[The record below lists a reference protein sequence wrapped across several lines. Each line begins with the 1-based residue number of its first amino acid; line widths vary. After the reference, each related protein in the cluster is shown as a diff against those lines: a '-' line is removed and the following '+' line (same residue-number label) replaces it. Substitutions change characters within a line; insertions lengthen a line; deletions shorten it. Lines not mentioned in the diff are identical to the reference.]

1 MINFLFFFIV
11 LLFVVFIVDLIII
24 NEWEKK
30 MTKSI
35 NNIFDGLKVFFVV
48 HILDRFTNALSDD
61 PEEEEEEDSEEI
73 S

>member
-1 MINFLFFFIV
+1 
-11 LLFVVFIVDLIII
+11 
-24 NEWEKK
+24 